1 MKSISNEHEED
12 RLHVPTIS
20 FNCGWYLLLRGTYEE
35 AEVMQRSALEAR
47 EKVLGRGQPD
57 TLNSVSNLRGALKG
71 QDKYEEAEGMDRLA
85 LEGYVEVFGRE
96 HPEKLTSFNI
106 F

>member
-71 QDKYEEAEGMDRLA
+71 QDKYEEAEGMWTDW
-85 LEGYVEVFGRE
+85 
-96 HPEKLTSFNI
+96 H
-106 F
+106 